1 MDAVESGPTFTV
13 TRDGHR
19 IGELVPLRHRRRL
32 VPQRE
37 FAGGSR
43 SAPGMDIETFRA
55 DQDAAFDSDLTSP
68 YDR

>member
-1 MDAVESGPTFTV
+1 VLQA
-13 TRDGHR
+13 GHW

-32 VPQRE
+32 VPRRE
-37 FAGGSR
+37 FAAASR

-55 DQDAAFDSDLTSP
+55 DQDAAFGNDHASP